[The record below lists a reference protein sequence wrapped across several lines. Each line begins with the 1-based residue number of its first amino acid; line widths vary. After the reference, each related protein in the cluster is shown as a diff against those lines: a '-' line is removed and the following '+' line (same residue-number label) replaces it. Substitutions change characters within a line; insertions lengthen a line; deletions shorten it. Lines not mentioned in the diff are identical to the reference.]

1 MFKAFYSREG
11 IRAYSPQ
18 TGARLQ
24 QMFSTMDAD
33 AAETELTQLA
43 EGR

>member
-1 MFKAFYSREG
+1 MFKAFYGRDG
-11 IRAYSPQ
+11 MTAYSPQ

-24 QMFSTMDAD
+24 QMFSTMNAD
-33 AAETELTQLA
+33 AAETELAQLA